1 MSVGKNYCVPI
12 TFVVFLYCS
21 ASYVGC
27 SKEKYAETKARPSV
41 DWVKNAVI
49 SEVNLRSIAETESF
63 KSLALLI
70 PAIKKLGITVI
81 SLSPIHPIGE
91 LNRKEKL
98 GSPYTVKDFYD
109 VNPEYG
115 AWEDFKS
122 LVRTTHQ
129 HGLRIII
136 DLVANQAAWDSQLLM
151 EHPDWFIHNDEG
163 AIVSPGVEWSDVAQI
178 DYRQHEPR
186 KYMIA
191 VMKFWTQE
199 IGIDGFLCM
208 NADGIPTDFWDA
220 ARSEL
225 DKMKPVIM
233 ISASVLPEHH
243 RRAFDLTSSWEI
255 ESACAK
261 IIDGT
266 MPASIINDS
275 LSTEI
280 LKFPRGSL
288 HMRFMGECEKNKGDT
303 PAIEQSHRY
312 SIKAMDVLAFTLPGV
327 PYICTGTHS
336 SYMKQLNRSN
346 KIYQDLSAIR
356 RNHPALRYGTYQY
369 VQNSASSRLFS
380 FFRLSGEDS
389 VLIVV
394 NFANEKK
401 ESDIQLPAGVS
412 LVWKDQLSGAR
423 WNVKNSQLNVAVP
436 PLGFLT
442 LAPSSEK
449 DIL

>member
-1 MSVGKNYCVPI
+1 
-12 TFVVFLYCS
+12 
-21 ASYVGC
+21 
-27 SKEKYAETKARPSV
+27 
-41 DWVKNAVI
+41 
-49 SEVNLRSIAETESF
+49 
-63 KSLALLI
+63 
-70 PAIKKLGITVI
+70 
-81 SLSPIHPIGE
+81 
-91 LNRKEKL
+91 
-98 GSPYTVKDFYD
+98 
-109 VNPEYG
+109 
-115 AWEDFKS
+115 
-122 LVRTTHQ
+122 
-129 HGLRIII
+129 
-136 DLVANQAAWDSQLLM
+136 
-151 EHPDWFIHNDEG
+151 
-163 AIVSPGVEWSDVAQI
+163 
-178 DYRQHEPR
+178 
-186 KYMIA
+186 
-191 VMKFWTQE
+191 
-199 IGIDGFLCM
+199 
-208 NADGIPTDFWDA
+208 
-220 ARSEL
+220 
-225 DKMKPVIM
+225 
-233 ISASVLPEHH
+233 
-243 RRAFDLTSSWEI
+243 
-255 ESACAK
+255 
-261 IIDGT
+261 
-266 MPASIINDS
+266 
-275 LSTEI
+275 
-280 LKFPRGSL
+280 
-288 HMRFMGECEKNKGDT
+288 MRFMGECEKNKGDT

-449 DIL
+449 EIL